1 MRKGMMNIQAF
12 IFLISFLGWGS
23 PASTQEILHEKIFAH
38 TDRNYYQTGELIW
51 FSLYNVNSNKVV
63 PSVVSKLAYVEL
75 LDSANKPVLQ
85 AKIRLDS
92 GRGTGSFYI
101 PAYVATGIYTF
112 RSYTNWMKNF
122 GAESFFHKEL
132 AIVNAANGQ
141 RTYRLSAG
149 TPGAGND
156 KQTLKIQVQPDK
168 TVYGNRQK
176 VKLTISSTASADLS
190 IGVYRLDSVTGEDP
204 SGIGMLAGGDN
215 NINDPGSFPF
225 PPEYKGHFVNGRM
238 ISRNTRMPS
247 KNVTGYLSVM
257 DDANSFFNSRTDKE
271 GRIKFLITKLNS
283 ADSIV
288 VQTHSLYDRDQ
299 QIEIESPFFDQYAGK
314 KTSLFS
320 PTDEFPATVL
330 EQSINAQVNQLY
342 YENQLNRFRIIKNDS
357 APFYGKE
364 DMHYLLDDF
373 TRFSK
378 LEDIFREY
386 IRPVGVTKRQG
397 SFHLTV
403 FNETNRYII
412 DQEPLVLVDAVPV
425 FDMNTLFTYDPLKVK
440 TIDIVQDKYFRSG
453 AVFPGIISLTTYRG
467 RTDGQMID
475 PNAMVLGYEIVQ
487 KRRSFFSPVYENG
500 GSANLPDFRST
511 LYWNPSLHTDTSG
524 NAVVEFYTSDLDG
537 EFLISVQGMAPG
549 KTGSARVRV
558 NVK

>member
-1 MRKGMMNIQAF
+1 
-12 IFLISFLGWGS
+12 
-23 PASTQEILHEKIFAH
+23 
-38 TDRNYYQTGELIW
+38 
-51 FSLYNVNSNKVV
+51 
-63 PSVVSKLAYVEL
+63 
-75 LDSANKPVLQ
+75 
-85 AKIRLDS
+85 
-92 GRGTGSFYI
+92 
-101 PAYVATGIYTF
+101 
-112 RSYTNWMKNF
+112 
-122 GAESFFHKEL
+122 
-132 AIVNAANGQ
+132 
-141 RTYRLSAG
+141 
-149 TPGAGND
+149 
-156 KQTLKIQVQPDK
+156 
-168 TVYGNRQK
+168 
-176 VKLTISSTASADLS
+176 
-190 IGVYRLDSVTGEDP
+190 
-204 SGIGMLAGGDN
+204 
-215 NINDPGSFPF
+215 
-225 PPEYKGHFVNGRM
+225 
-238 ISRNTRMPS
+238 MPS

-257 DDANSFFNSRTDKE
+257 DDANSFFNSRTDNE
-271 GRIKFLITKLNS
+271 GKITFLVTKLNS

-288 VQTHSLYDRDQ
+288 VQTHSIYNRDQ
-299 QIEIESPFFDQYAGK
+299 QIEIENPFFDKYAGK

-412 DQEPLVLVDAVPV
+412 DQQPLVLVDAIPV

-453 AVFPGIISLTTYRG
+453 AVFPGIINLTTYRG

-511 LYWNPSLHTDTSG
+511 LYWNPSLHTDASG

-537 EFLISVQGMAPG
+537 EFLVSVQGMVPG
-549 KTGSARVRV
+549 KTGSASVRIS
-558 NVK
+558 VK

>member
-1 MRKGMMNIQAF
+1 MMNIQAF

-51 FSLYNVNSNKVV
+51 FSLYIVNSNKVV
-63 PSVVSKLAYVEL
+63 PSIVSRLAYVEL
-75 LDSANKPVLQ
+75 LDSINKPVLQ
-85 AKIRLDS
+85 AKIKLDS
-92 GRGTGSFYI
+92 GRGNGSFYI

-132 AIVNAANGQ
+132 AIVNAANGK

-149 TPGAGND
+149 TPGAGSD
-156 KQTLKIQVQPDK
+156 KQTLQIQVQPDK
-168 TVYGNRQK
+168 PMYGNRQK
-176 VKLTISSTASADLS
+176 VKLTITSTAPADLS

-204 SGIGMLAGGDN
+204 SGIDMLAGGDN
-215 NINDPGSFPF
+215 NIDDPGSFPF

-511 LYWNPSLHTDTSG
+511 LYWNSSLHTDTSG